1 MIHPHSGTTICRSKR
16 FNSMF
21 RRALLLLGFCRRKYK
36 AGSLSRMSVPL
47 MTAGFSDAALDCRGF
62 KQARFQPE
70 ATRSRST
77 EEGPPHGSPSIE
89 HHCTWLPARRPY
101 TAGIGTAIEVDARA
115 RSGTHLKPR
124 PFPLASLHRASLL
137 QISGFSLNIASA
149 LPCRLYSIPES
160 PSSLL
165 ILPYGGAAL
174 HQRAEESIAFQSG
187 VAESTVLQ
195 MMTMQQTISR
205 GPGMAPVKAPNT
217 TAQAE

>member
-1 MIHPHSGTTICRSKR
+1 MQRSRARTSNRTSCSQSLHAVGKHR
-16 FNSMF
+16 
-21 RRALLLLGFCRRKYK
+21 RRASPWKPFPRTPLHMV
-36 AGSLSRMSVPL
+36 ASRTPIYR
-47 MTAGFSDAALDCRGF
+47 C
-62 KQARFQPE
+62 
-70 ATRSRST
+70 
-77 EEGPPHGSPSIE
+77 
-89 HHCTWLPARRPY
+89 C
-101 TAGIGTAIEVDARA
+101 IGTAIEVDARA
-115 RSGTHLKPR
+115 RSSAHLKPR
-124 PFPLASLHRASLL
+124 PFPLSSLMRASLL

-149 LPCRLYSIPES
+149 LPCLLCGIPEF

>member
-1 MIHPHSGTTICRSKR
+1 MQRSR
-16 FNSMF
+16 ARTSNRTSCSQSLHAVGEHR
-21 RRALLLLGFCRRKYK
+21 RRASSWK
-36 AGSLSRMSVPL
+36 
-47 MTAGFSDAALDCRGF
+47 
-62 KQARFQPE
+62 
-70 ATRSRST
+70 
-77 EEGPPHGSPSIE
+77 
-89 HHCTWLPARRPY
+89 
-101 TAGIGTAIEVDARA
+101 
-115 RSGTHLKPR
+115 
-124 PFPLASLHRASLL
+124 PFPRTTLHMVASRTPLHCWHRHRDEGRCHARTSFHLRPRLFPLVSLDLASLL
-137 QISGFSLNIASA
+137 QISGFSQNIASA
-149 LPCRLYSIPES
+149 LPCLLCSIPEF

>member
-1 MIHPHSGTTICRSKR
+1 MLEAIQSYVPQLALASGILQTEVQGWISRPDVRSAEDGQP
-16 FNSMF
+16 F
-21 RRALLLLGFCRRKYK
+21 RRSAREPGLQTGHL
-36 AGSLSRMSVPL
+36 
-47 MTAGFSDAALDCRGF
+47 AARAYTQSGN
-62 KQARFQPE
+62 
-70 ATRSRST
+70 T
-77 EEGPPHGSPSIE
+77 EEGLPHGSPSIE
-89 HHCTWLPARRPY
+89 HHCIWLPTRHLY

-115 RSGTHLKPR
+115 RSSTHLKPGT
-124 PFPLASLHRASLL
+124 FPLASLNRASLL

-149 LPCRLYSIPES
+149 LPCRLYGIPDS
-160 PSSLL
+160 PSSFL
-165 ILPYGGAAL
+165 ILPYGAALL